1 MKKTQLLGTILSA
14 LFLPAAFLSCSDEY
28 DLTVDTIV
36 TLDRTDNVK
45 ASSFFGGNYVTWDAV
60 RDADSYKIFR
70 IENADTN
77 AETTEFLGTSTNNYY
92 ADVVSSSNLLTNGT
106 SYKYE
111 VVASGPS
118 SSQSSSGAN
127 SAVFVRDS
135 DARRSETA
143 VIANIP
149 TFGTSVTS
157 PAATLSLGNANVLV
171 SFTQTA
177 GFSYKFYLANA
188 SDLAQKSVKDAF
200 QEYGTGSASV
210 NTVYA
215 DASSIAKVFVSG
227 SGVKDVLVKV
237 SSVSS
242 LYEDV
247 YADLG
252 SVTIPSIGEATETNN
267 VNAQYVSA
275 TSVLVSWKPA
285 VLTSGEKAPTSD
297 YKVYREADSV
307 WTQVSGTVSSG
318 VNSSNSTT
326 YSITDTVSANNIA
339 YTYYVVLTDGTSFGT
354 TKSID
359 LAKYSADKTEKPTL
373 TVTTYVDGTDGKSD
387 TIKIT
392 ATKANSNQKLTLY
405 YKKLAEDS
413 DGNKI
418 EAYFDSF
425 TKLDL
430 ENENGLEDSY
440 ISYIKDADEGTYLFR
455 LKAEE
460 DGKKDASDYDTIAV
474 NGADVDTNS
483 LSVSYD
489 SSTVDGTTT
498 YSVTVS
504 DSINT
509 KTDSLSNYT
518 YTLYKVVTKRE
529 ITYYEYV
536 TVETSK
542 VADLTLTTDDTTT
555 STYKTYTKATTV
567 DKKAESTSD
576 EYVSTT
582 YYVVKALASDSTVSA
597 KESE

>member
-1 MKKTQLLGTILSA
+1 M
-14 LFLPAAFLSCSDEY
+14 FLPAAFLSCSDEY

-77 AETTEFLGTSTNNYY
+77 AEITEFLGTSTDNYY
-92 ADVVSSSNLLTNGT
+92 ADFVTSSNVLTNGT

-111 VVASGPS
+111 VVASGS
-118 SSQSSSGAN
+118 SSSKSSSVAN
-127 SAVFVRDS
+127 DAVFVRDS

-149 TFGTSVTS
+149 TFGTSVTA

-177 GFSYKFYLANA
+177 GFSYQFYLTDA
-188 SDLAQKSVKDAF
+188 SALAQKSVKDVAS
-200 QEYGTGSASV
+200 SATAIASAKP
-210 NTVYA
+210 VYA
-215 DASSIAKVFVSG
+215 DASSIAKVPVSG
-227 SGVKDVLVKV
+227 SGVKDVLVKVSSV

-252 SVTIPSIGEATETNN
+252 SVTIPSIGEVTKTSNAA
-267 VNAQYVSA
+267 AQYTSA
-275 TSVLVSWKPA
+275 TSVLVTWEPA
-285 VLTSGEKAPTSD
+285 VLTSGEAPTSD
-297 YKVYREADSV
+297 YKVYRVADSV

-318 VNSSNSTT
+318 FNSDGDTV
-326 YSITDTVSANNIA
+326 YSITDTVSVNTVK
-339 YTYYVVLTDGTSFGT
+339 YTYKVVLTDGTSFGST
-354 TKSID
+354 QSYS
-359 LAKYSADKTEKPTL
+359 LSAYSADTTDEPSL
-373 TVTTYVDGTDGKSD
+373 NVTTYVDGTDGKSD

-413 DGNKI
+413 DGNTI
-418 EAYFDSF
+418 TAYFDSF

-460 DGKKDASDYDTIAV
+460 DGKKDESAYKFKAV
-474 NGADVDTNS
+474 NGAGVETSS

-489 SSTVDGTTT
+489 SSAVDGTTT
-498 YSVTVS
+498 YSVKVS
-504 DSINT
+504 DSIYT

-529 ITYYEYV
+529 TTYYNYV

-576 EYVSTT
+576 ENVSTT

-597 KESE
+597 KKSE